1 MNICM
6 IASGYPS
13 ISEPSRNIFIQEQ
26 ATEMAKQGFNVHVIT
41 LGDDDSPNIE
51 INNGVSIHR
60 VMNPDY
66 KPTRLMP
73 LIFAIKAMKKAV
85 ELNTSV
91 KFNIVHSQFA
101 DHAGF
106 AGAIIS
112 RILRIPFVITVHGY
126 DVYYS
131 KKFGYGLG
139 TTRLQRIYVYFILKS
154 ANKIFPVSNAL
165 KQQCNVKWHINSKKL
180 EVIPNGMCFNKLPER
195 DEIIRLKSN
204 LNINDKKI
212 ILSVSS
218 LIKRKGQQNII
229 KVLPEVIKDVPD
241 AFFILIGDGPCLPKL
256 EQLTK
261 DLELE
266 KHVMFINRYIS
277 KDELAVFFSI
287 CDFFALPSVLE
298 SFGIVY
304 IEALFFGK
312 PIIGSRGQGVE
323 DFIVDG
329 ETGFLINPYDRDE
342 LARKITILMKDERL
356 RISMGEKGKKIVL
369 EKYLWEHNVGTLTSA
384 YKNIINC

>member
-13 ISEPSRNIFIQEQ
+13 ISEPGRNIFIQEQ
-26 ATEMAKQGFNVHVIT
+26 VNEMAKQGLNVHVIT
-41 LGDDDSPNIE
+41 LGDDESPNVE

-73 LIFAIKAMKKAV
+73 LIFAIKAMKKAT
-85 ELNTSV
+85 ELNKSV
-91 KFNIVHSQFA
+91 KFDIVHSQFA

-106 AGAIIS
+106 AGTIIS
-112 RILRIPFVITVHGY
+112 RFLRIPFVITVHGY
-126 DVYYS
+126 DVYFS

-165 KQQCNVKWHINSKKL
+165 KRQCNVKWHINSKKL

-369 EKYLWEHNVGTLTSA
+369 EKYLWEHNVKTLTST
-384 YKNIINC
+384 YTNIINC